1 MIKNVTNSPISNQ
14 EASEKNR
21 NMYLEKEIKWIER
34 EKQLEYELERQQ
46 EQ

>member
-1 MIKNVTNSPISNQ
+1 MIKNITNSPISNQ
-14 EASEKNR
+14 KASEINR